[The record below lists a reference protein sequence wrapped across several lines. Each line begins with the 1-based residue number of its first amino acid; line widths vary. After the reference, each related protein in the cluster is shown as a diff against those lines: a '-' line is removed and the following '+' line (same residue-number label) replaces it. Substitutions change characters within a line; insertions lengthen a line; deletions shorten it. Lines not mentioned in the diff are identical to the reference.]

1 LEKIA
6 PQQVQGKFTL
16 PYVFARAALLTGAV
30 FLILVCVVWY
40 YTATILQREEKLI
53 SQVVPELDVAY
64 QLTTAT
70 ARLQSQSLLL
80 PTAPTLTELRQSRES
95 INGVLQQ
102 LQSLLEVPAVQ
113 GHQSIEDLRASADQF
128 ESLLQA
134 LVSNRQQELTAR
146 LALSKQLTAIVDDLV
161 IFENDSIERIV
172 ELTDR
177 FLSTSVQLSET
188 LDVGVPSDDALVS
201 QQLNSLLDIEYSG
214 LLIQDYELF
223 NQDLL
228 SLQALAERIP
238 LLRSADDLNRA
249 EQLRDLTIRKLL
261 NRAVYLGD
269 DASGLKLME
278 GINRLRKQLSGTDSL
293 LEKQRQIISSQSR
306 LSELQAQLRPIT
318 NKILDRTRSVRSFAS
333 ESLNLVSEQNT
344 LGLKR
349 YRQVLTLSVAF
360 SVLLLA
366 AVCFW
371 LLYRNLMRPLAQITE
386 RLHGVGSEQ
395 PDASDHTYLFKEMA
409 ELSVAISDLDAAL
422 AAMKRKDRQL
432 ESNNAELTRV
442 NRDLEQFAHVA
453 SHDLQEPLRKLQQF
467 SALLMEDYESVF
479 SDGDGKL
486 YLDVISGSSER
497 MRTLIRDTLEYSR
510 VGLAAQAID
519 IVDLNAVI
527 NSLRQELDILINE
540 SEADIRVA
548 DLPVVYANQ
557 TGMRQLFRNLITNAM
572 KYRREAVRPEIL
584 ISFRQDNK
592 SNEFVIDVQDNGVG
606 IAPEFTGRVF
616 TPFERLG
623 SAVAGTGLG
632 LAICKKV
639 CESHGWALNLASNK
653 GQGSCFSIH
662 GPLSHLADNTFKIA
676 EDQQRRVG

>member
-1 LEKIA
+1 M
-6 PQQVQGKFTL
+6 Q
-16 PYVFARAALLTGAV
+16 YVFARAALLAIAV

-40 YTATILQREEKLI
+40 YTATILQREERLV
-53 SQVVPELDVAY
+53 SQVVPELDIAY

-70 ARLQSQSLLL
+70 ATLQSQSLVL
-80 PTAPTLTELRQSRES
+80 PEAPTLAALQQQRES
-95 INGVLQQ
+95 IDSVLQRIR
-102 LQSLLEVPAVQ
+102 SLLEVPAVLQ
-113 GHQSIEDLRASADQF
+113 HSSIEDLHASVDQF
-128 ESLLQA
+128 ESVLRTLFT
-134 LVSNRQQELTAR
+134 SRQQELTMQ
-146 LALSKQLTAIVDDLV
+146 LALSRQMTGFIDELIL
-161 IFENDSIERIV
+161 FENTSVERIV

-177 FLSTSVQLSET
+177 FLTTSVQLSEN
-188 LDVGVPSDDALVS
+188 LAIGSPRNQALIS

-228 SLQALAERIP
+228 TLKALAERVP
-238 LLRSADDLNRA
+238 LLRNADDLSRA
-249 EQLRDLTIRKLL
+249 EQTRDLTIRKLL

-269 DASGLKLME
+269 DAIGLILME
-278 GINRLRKQLSGTDSL
+278 GISGIKKQLGGADSL

-306 LSELQAQLRPIT
+306 LIDLQAQLGSIT
-318 NKILDRTRSVRSFAS
+318 NDILGSAQSVRSFAS
-333 ESLNLVSEQNT
+333 VSLSLVSEQNT

-349 YRQVLTLSVAF
+349 YRQALTLSVAL

-386 RLHGVGSEQ
+386 RLHSVGVEQ
-395 PDASDHTYLFKEMA
+395 PDASDHTYLFEEMA

-422 AAMKRKDRQL
+422 AAMNRKDRQL
-432 ESNNAELTRV
+432 ESNNAELMRV

-467 SALLMEDYESVF
+467 SALLVEDYGSVLTE
-479 SDGDGKL
+479 GDGKL

-497 MRTLIRDTLEYSR
+497 MRTLIKDTLEYSR
-510 VGLAAQAID
+510 VGLAEQAIEV
-519 IVDLNAVI
+519 VDLNAVI
-527 NSLRQELDILINE
+527 KSLRQELDILINE

-548 DLPVVYANQ
+548 DLPEVYANQ
-557 TGMRQLFRNLITNAM
+557 TGMHQLFRNLITNAI
-572 KYRREAVRPEIL
+572 KYRRDSVPPEIL
-584 ISFRQDNK
+584 ISFRHDSK
-592 SNEFVIDVQDNGVG
+592 GDEFVIEVRDNGVG
-606 IAPEFTGRVF
+606 IAPEFTARVF

-623 SAVAGTGLG
+623 SSVAGTGLG

-639 CESHGWALNLASNK
+639 CESHGWALNLESSK
-653 GQGSCFSIH
+653 GRGSCFSIH
-662 GPLSHLADNTFKIA
+662 GSLSQLADTGFQVV